1 MSSPLSPVRIGDLG
15 WDSRLAGGEF
25 GAFLTGVPS
34 EPRIGERAR
43 DCGGEDREVQGV
55 KCKVSDSVE

>member
-1 MSSPLSPVRIGDLG
+1 MHVSDLG

-25 GAFLTGVPS
+25 GAFLAGAPS
-34 EPRIGERAR
+34 RAERERERAK
-43 DCGGEDREVQGV
+43 DCGGEDREAQGV

>member
-1 MSSPLSPVRIGDLG
+1 MLVGDLV
-15 WDSRLAGGEF
+15 WVSRLAGGEF
-25 GAFLTGVPS
+25 GAFLAGVPS
-34 EPRIGERAR
+34 EPRKGERAR